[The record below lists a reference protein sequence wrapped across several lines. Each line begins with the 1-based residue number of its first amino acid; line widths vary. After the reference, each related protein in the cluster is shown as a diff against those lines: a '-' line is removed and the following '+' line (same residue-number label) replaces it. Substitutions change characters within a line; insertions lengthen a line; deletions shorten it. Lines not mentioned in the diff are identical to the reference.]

1 MDGWMNGWVDEWMDG
16 WVDGWIN
23 YEPKQL
29 VNTMRASIEKLEF
42 LFRAPRFAKNI
53 TYLFVD

>member
-1 MDGWMNGWVDEWMDG
+1 MDGWMNG